1 MGNEKFVIWG
11 IGERG
16 KIITEF
22 LEDSQILAYID
33 TDISK
38 QGKKKKSGRTSEEK
52 RW

>member
-38 QGKKKKSGRTSEEK
+38 QGMDYLNHPIISFE
-52 RW
+52 